1 MLDILRDSPRVP
13 RSPSRSKRSESA
25 ERAKSPDR
33 PPETEAVI
41 KLSHY
46 PSAEERKDIEP
57 AIEREDWPAPPATAV
72 TAKNLSKTCIYLISL
87 A

>member
-1 MLDILRDSPRVP
+1 MLDLLRGDAVRVSK
-13 RSPSRSKRSESA
+13 SPSRNVRSASA

-41 KLSHY
+41 KLSQH
-46 PSAEERKDIEP
+46 PGAEVRKDLP

-72 TAKNLSKTCIYLISL
+72 TTKNLGKYTALY
-87 A
+87 